1 MQKKALK
8 KKKPPVKQG
17 RKQRQKA
24 LRLCTAFLLAL
35 ALFGLFAMAA
45 GATGAG
51 AGTGITEVDSMF
63 GNITSILYGI
73 ARFAGGAV
81 CLFGIIQIGM
91 SISSH
96 DASQRVQGFLV
107 MAGGVIIFFSPTIIA
122 AFTG

>member
-1 MQKKALK
+1 MQTKALK
-8 KKKPPVKQG
+8 KKKPPVKPG
-17 RKQRQKA
+17 KKA

-35 ALFGLFAMAA
+35 ALFGLFAMTA

-81 CLFGIIQIGM
+81 VRHYPDRHVHQ
-91 SISSH
+91 
-96 DASQRVQGFLV
+96 Q
-107 MAGGVIIFFSPTIIA
+107 P
-122 AFTG
+122 